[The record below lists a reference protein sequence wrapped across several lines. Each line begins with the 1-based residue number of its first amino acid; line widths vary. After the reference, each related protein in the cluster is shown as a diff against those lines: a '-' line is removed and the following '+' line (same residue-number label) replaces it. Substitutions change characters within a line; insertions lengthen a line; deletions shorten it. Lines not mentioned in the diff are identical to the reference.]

1 MKNRSLDQGS
11 KRRID
16 SLESMVFNIDQQLNH
31 VNQLLDLEWEKHISK
46 VRDKVTK
53 QIKSFMN
60 YS

>member
-11 KRRID
+11 KGRID